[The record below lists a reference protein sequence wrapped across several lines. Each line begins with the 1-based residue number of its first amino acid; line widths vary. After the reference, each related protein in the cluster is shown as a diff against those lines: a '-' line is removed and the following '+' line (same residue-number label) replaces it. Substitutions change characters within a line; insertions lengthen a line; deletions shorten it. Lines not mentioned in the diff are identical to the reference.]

1 MCCGIQY
8 EAIKNVRLDSTCKR
22 KMNYVAQLHNIS
34 PFCTQHKW
42 SLLNITCSVYCLCS
56 CVMFFRR
63 RRCMPITHT
72 PTSQQLLVTWS
83 LFTLFIKRL
92 LPDTICTTFL
102 SFSLDGVFLSSC
114 KQNTVKYL
122 NSYFLLEI
130 HQSWTKSSFWIV
142 ILASFQLLK

>member
-1 MCCGIQY
+1 
-8 EAIKNVRLDSTCKR
+8 
-22 KMNYVAQLHNIS
+22 
-34 PFCTQHKW
+34 
-42 SLLNITCSVYCLCS
+42 
-56 CVMFFRR
+56 
-63 RRCMPITHT
+63 MPITHT

-142 ILASFQLLK
+142 ILASFRLLK